1 MADRDE
7 YDALLDEPFGSD
19 VDWTAI
25 DGMAGPATAERDDY
39 FSDDEVLDES
49 FLRELRR
56 LEDQAMRGAAVLSA
70 PQRSMVFSNIAI
82 LSMLID

>member
-25 DGMAGPATAERDDY
+25 DGMAGPAIAERDDY
-39 FSDDEVLDES
+39 FSDDGVLDES

-56 LEDQAMRGAAVLSA
+56 LEDQAMQVLVSA

-82 LSMLID
+82 LSVLID